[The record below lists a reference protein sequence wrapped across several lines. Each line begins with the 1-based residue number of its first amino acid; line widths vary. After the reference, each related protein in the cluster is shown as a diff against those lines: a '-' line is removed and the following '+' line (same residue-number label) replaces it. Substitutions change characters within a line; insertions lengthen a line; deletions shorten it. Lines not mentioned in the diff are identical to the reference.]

1 MKYVVTT
8 DKDVDTVCSEME
20 TVVPAHQFG
29 IVAVHD
35 LQETMQK
42 KGVEFDKAVKV
53 FEICNPKK
61 AKAVLEKDMDLA
73 IALPCRIAVYE
84 DNGQTKISMMA
95 PAAML
100 KALNPDPE
108 LEVIA
113 LAVES
118 SFKAMMDQ
126 LK

>member
-8 DKDVDTVCSEME
+8 DKDVDTVCREME
-20 TVVPAHQFG
+20 TVVPEHQFG

-42 KGVEFDKAVKV
+42 KGVEFDQAVKV

-73 IALPCRIAVYE
+73 MALPCRMAVYE
-84 DNGQTKISMMA
+84 DAGQTKISMMA

-100 KALNPDPE
+100 KMLNPDPE
-108 LEVIA
+108 LEAVA
-113 LAVES
+113 LEVES
-118 SFKAMMDQ
+118 TFKAMMDQ

>member
-8 DKDVDTVCSEME
+8 DKTVDQVCEDIQQ
-20 TVVPAHQFG
+20 VVPAHQFG

-42 KGVEFDKAVKV
+42 KGVEFDQAVKV

-73 IALPCRIAVYE
+73 MALPCRMAVYE
-84 DNGQTKISMMA
+84 DAGQTKISMMA

-100 KALNPDPE
+100 KMLNSDPE
-108 LEVIA
+108 LEAVA
-113 LAVES
+113 LEVETT
-118 SFKAMMDQ
+118 FKEIIDQ

>member
-20 TVVPAHQFG
+20 VVVPAHQFG

-61 AKAVLEKDMDLA
+61 AKAVLEKTWIWQLPYPVVLRCMKIMDK
-73 IALPCRIAVYE
+73 PKSV
-84 DNGQTKISMMA
+84 
-95 PAAML
+95 
-100 KALNPDPE
+100 
-108 LEVIA
+108 
-113 LAVES
+113 
-118 SFKAMMDQ
+118 
-126 LK
+126 